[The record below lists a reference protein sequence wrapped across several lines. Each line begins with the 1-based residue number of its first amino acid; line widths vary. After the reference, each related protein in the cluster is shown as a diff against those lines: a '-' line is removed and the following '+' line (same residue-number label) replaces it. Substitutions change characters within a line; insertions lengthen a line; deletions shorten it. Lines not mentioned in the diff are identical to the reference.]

1 MQKDNAPLALAFESF
16 HFEPYLRTRNR
27 EEVLETILQ
36 EMKGLNLV
44 KYQYLH
50 TSTLELYELTE
61 DYLLYVSATI
71 NQEQGKKAEFWM
83 KYVQLIHVYHEYSWN
98 VQEGDLHGYTFCL
111 S

>member
-27 EEVLETILQ
+27 ED
-36 EMKGLNLV
+36 LNRV

-83 KYVQLIHVYHEYSWN
+83 KYVQLIHVYHEYSRN